1 MDSLFAYW
9 LDIIRKTLVFSK
21 LLVYISH
28 QMVLFSNVYLVDS
41 TLTQSEHSYN
51 CPTFI
56 REGTPNELNTISTGL
71 PYCK

>member
-21 LLVYISH
+21 LLVHISH
-28 QMVLFSNVYLVDS
+28 QMHSNS
-41 TLTQSEHSYN
+41 

-56 REGTPNELNTISTGL
+56 REGTPNGLKTISTGL
-71 PYCK
+71 PSCK

>member
-28 QMVLFSNVYLVDS
+28 QMV
-41 TLTQSEHSYN
+41 EHSYN

-56 REGTPNELNTISTGL
+56 REGTPNELNTISIGL

>member
-21 LLVYISH
+21 PLVHISH
-28 QMVLFSNVYLVDS
+28 QMHSNS
-41 TLTQSEHSYN
+41 

-56 REGTPNELNTISTGL
+56 REGTPNGLKTISTGL
-71 PYCK
+71 PSCK